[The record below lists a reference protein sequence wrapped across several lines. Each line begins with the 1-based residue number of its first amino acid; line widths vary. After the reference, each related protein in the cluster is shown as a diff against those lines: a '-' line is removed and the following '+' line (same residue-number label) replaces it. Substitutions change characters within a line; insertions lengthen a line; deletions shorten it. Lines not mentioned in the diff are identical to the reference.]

1 MKFRYIGDDNSPPE
15 VTEVF
20 GYKFK
25 LNGDP
30 VDVKESAFI
39 KKLRGNATF
48 KKEVRQRGNSSRREE
63 ESTSQVRVS
72 IDEPSANL

>member
-48 KKEVRQRGNSSRREE
+48 KEVRQRGNSSRREE
-63 ESTSQVRVS
+63 ESTTKVRVS
-72 IDEPSANL
+72 IDEPGPNL

>member
-48 KKEVRQRGNSSRREE
+48 NEVRQRGNSSRREE

-72 IDEPSANL
+72 INEPGPNL

>member
-15 VTEVF
+15 ITTVF

-39 KKLRGNATF
+39 KKLKGNTTF
-48 KKEVRQRGNSSRREE
+48 KEVRQRGNSSGRKKEGA
-63 ESTSQVRVS
+63 TQVRAGVNES
-72 IDEPSANL
+72 SPNL